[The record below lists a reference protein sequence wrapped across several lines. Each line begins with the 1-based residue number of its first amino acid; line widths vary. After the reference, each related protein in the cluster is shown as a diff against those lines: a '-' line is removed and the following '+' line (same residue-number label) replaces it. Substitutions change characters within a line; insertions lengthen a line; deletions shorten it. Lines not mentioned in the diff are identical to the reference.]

1 VAAGLTRVA
10 RSLASGV
17 VTLVNVLDP
26 RIVVLGG
33 YFVPLGTWLLPTV
46 TRAVEAEVLAGPA
59 RRCTVALSTLGLHAA
74 SAGAAADV
82 LADVFT
88 GRLAVTD

>member
-1 VAAGLTRVA
+1 
-10 RSLASGV
+10 
-17 VTLVNVLDP
+17 
-26 RIVVLGG
+26 
-33 YFVPLGTWLLPTV
+33 
-46 TRAVEAEVLAGPA
+46 VLAGPA
-59 RRCTVALSTLGLHAA
+59 RRVTVRLSTMGLPAA